1 MQVQALT
8 RGLTGMVATR
18 RSKTG
23 TVAAAVTVAPAAAVT
38 VTVPAATAAAT
49 VHAHSHFIQL
59 ADLSS
64 SDDDEDLFD
73 EPAPQQP
80 VRGRGRGRG
89 RGSKRGAGRQ
99 PAARPRKR
107 AKTPAPKAPKLSER
121 EKVEAT
127 WTNVAAVIEQG
138 KRVTTMLPYNL
149 VVDRRPAKPPKAPHV
164 FQHSYPAVS
173 RAGRS
178 GGVCRIH

>member
-1 MQVQALT
+1 MVQVQALT

-49 VHAHSHFIQL
+49 VHAHSHLIQL

-107 AKTPAPKAPKLSER
+107 AKTPAQKAPKLSEW
-121 EKVEAT
+121 EKLASVDDLNLLKKNVLDTYWAFPAAT
-127 WTNVAAVIEQG
+127 LEKMWKTKIAILQRIIACKGGNNYKIG
-138 KRVTTMLPYNL
+138 RVS
-149 VVDRRPAKPPKAPHV
+149 KA
-164 FQHSYPAVS
+164 
-173 RAGRS
+173 
-178 GGVCRIH
+178 